1 MINPKPP
8 EGLTDKVKTE
18 VDTRMQQ
25 TSSAA
30 YLGFNPLIPLRA
42 EALTPIP
49 RYSLALT
56 HPTTVE
62 QVHSLDTVSSWS
74 YLVELT
80 PQGGG
85 DSLFIF
91 AEAVKTPGGEF
102 EYSSITNLP
111 KEINGTQAPGVFMN
125 DAHALA
131 ILEVPYYY
139 IEAFWKRTRLPATD
153 VLVFVRNTFGRF
165 PPWNPINRDTVPL
178 WELVEY
184 LNEQLER
191 PN

>member
-1 MINPKPP
+1 MMNPKPP

-62 QVHSLDTVSSWS
+62 QVHSLETVSSWS

-91 AEAVKTPGGEF
+91 AEAVKTPEGEY

-111 KEINGTQAPGVFMN
+111 KEINGTQVPGIFTN

-131 ILEVPYYY
+131 ILEAPYYY

-165 PPWNPINRDTVPL
+165 PPWTPDSRNTVPL
-178 WELVEY
+178 SDLVYY
-184 LNEQLER
+184 LNTQLDR
-191 PN
+191 PF

>member
-85 DSLFIF
+85 NSLFIF

-111 KEINGTQAPGVFMN
+111 DSLHGSVAPGIFGAG
-125 DAHALA
+125 AHVLA

-139 IEAFWKRTRLPATD
+139 IEAFWKRTRLPGTD
-153 VLVFVRNTFGRF
+153 ELAFVRNTFGRF

-178 WELVEY
+178 SDLVYY
-184 LNEQLER
+184 LNTQLDR
-191 PN
+191 PF